1 LRRRI
6 FRSIGIIGG
15 LLTALSVV
23 WEYARMNPSYRFLVD
38 PWSFRGYES
47 VHGAIALVL
56 GLTLAVI
63 ALVTKSTRSTERQP
77 AIVIVVA
84 TVVAAI
90 VIAFVFDP
98 GDDIGF
104 NAFLAIVF
112 GFLLGLIAMRLN
124 QRRLIRELPFGTKPK
139 TSVSFF
145 TWLAAFVV
153 FSVILVI
160 VSGSIDS
167 LSLPIVVALVF
178 VLLGALSVA
187 TSPLELAAARMLI
200 YASVLAGATIGL
212 SGGAIRSTLVRFQ
225 TDPESTIG
233 IAAQLKDTQV
243 TWGYFLAI
251 IGIVLVFLGA
261 VAQWA
266 RRRDA
271 LQAAARIAAQRAA
284 AEASA
289 AEIAAA
295 RAKAGL

>member
-1 LRRRI
+1 MRRRI
-6 FRSIGIIGG
+6 FTSIGIIGG
-15 LLTALSVV
+15 LLTAASIL
-23 WEYARMNPSYRFLVD
+23 WEYARMNPAYRFLVD

-47 VHGAIALVL
+47 VHGAIALVIGL
-56 GLTLAVI
+56 GLAAV
-63 ALVTKSTRSTERQP
+63 AFVTKSTRSTERQP
-77 AIVIVVA
+77 AIAIVVA
-84 TVVAAI
+84 TAVAAT

-112 GFLLGLIAMRLN
+112 GFLFALIAMRLN
-124 QRRLIRELPFGTKPK
+124 QRRLMNDLPIGAKPK

-153 FSVILVI
+153 FSVILI
-160 VSGSIDS
+160 LVSGSIDS
-167 LSLPIVVALVF
+167 LSFPIVVALVF
-178 VLLGALSVA
+178 LLLGALSVA
-187 TSPLELAAARMLI
+187 TNPLELAAARMLI
-200 YASVLAGATIGL
+200 YSTVLAGAAIGL
-212 SGGAIRSTLVRFQ
+212 SGGAIRSTLVRLQ

-243 TWGYFLAI
+243 TWGYFLAN
-251 IGIVLVFLGA
+251 IGIMLVFFGA
-261 VAQWA
+261 VGQWA